1 MVSPAS
7 SRVAWGH
14 AHPYCFICF
23 FLKVEGILKTGEK
36 IKRIK
41 SQTSP
46 RQQSPSYPP
55 DGAAPEA
62 QQKSEV

>member
-7 SRVAWGH
+7 SRVALGH

-41 SQTSP
+41 SQASP
-46 RQQSPSYPP
+46 RQQSPS
-55 DGAAPEA
+55 
-62 QQKSEV
+62 